1 MQETMKT
8 LYFLSKEPVELL
20 IPKESN
26 ADNAAPFVRLSG
38 SIPGYLY
45 MLQEN
50 VSNEQFYVYSI
61 TTDEY
66 FIPTLAEAPNKH
78 LTEELR
84 VNFAFTP
91 DYLYTI
97 KVKEQSTPIMENF
110 NGQMSLL
117 PQWDIEII
125 EDKKLTEDTRVVLV
139 NKSKGAGPYKN
150 QMRGKNRFER
160 KKHSQIAKTV
170 KQYNK
175 IDMNKVF
182 KEDILEVS
190 IPVIGET
197 DSYTVNI
204 RLEGVVK
211 EIAKNI
217 KNNQNKLEYK
227 TIVQSLTKIFNSG
240 NVWVKCSCPDY
251 KYRFAHW
258 NIVNRVSVDD
268 TSKDPGPGKGIANP
282 NDDKGRGCKHV
293 LLCLAN
299 GDWVMKVSSV
309 INNYIHYAE
318 EKLQKPFLKLIFPK
332 LYGVPYDEA
341 VENNLLPDDFELD
354 SSESI
359 IDAINDWGK
368 NRGKMK
374 KGSNINPVYANKLSA
389 EQKKKSANEVKP
401 EEPKNK
407 SKSPEKQK
415 EATTPME
422 KEKASEAE
430 KTKPEQTS
438 KPVEDKA
445 NVTGKTPNKP
455 DNEDKTDKE
464 KK

>member
-1 MQETMKT
+1 MQ
-8 LYFLSKEPVELL
+8 KEPKLFYTLSEKPLDILL
-20 IPKESN
+20 PLEG
-26 ADNAAPFVRLSG
+26 DRGVTAPFIRLSE
-38 SIPGYLY
+38 SIEGCLY
-45 MLQEN
+45 QLPHKIDNQK
-50 VSNEQFYVYSI
+50 FYVYSI
-61 TTDEY
+61 VTENY
-66 FIPTLAEAPNKH
+66 YIPTQTEAPNRA
-78 LTEELR
+78 LTEEVR
-84 VNFAFTP
+84 INFACVP
-91 DYLYTI
+91 EYLYQISVSPSQQQIFETYNGQPQLLPKWCI
-97 KVKEQSTPIMENF
+97 KV
-110 NGQMSLL
+110 L
-117 PQWDIEII
+117 PET
-125 EDKKLTEDTRVVLV
+125 ELHEDTRIVLV
-139 NKSKGAGPYKN
+139 NKSKSVGPYKN

-190 IPVIGET
+190 IPVTGET
-197 DSYTVNI
+197 DNYTVNI
-204 RLEGVVK
+204 RLEGVVA

-217 KNNQNKLEYK
+217 KNNKNQLEFR
-227 TIVQSLTKIFNSG
+227 TVVQSITKVFNSS
-240 NVWVKCSCPDY
+240 NVWVRCSCPDY

-282 NDDKGRGCKHV
+282 KDDKGRGCKHV

-341 VENNLLPDDFELD
+341 IDNNLLPNDFELD

-368 NRGKMK
+368 NRGKMQ
-374 KGSNINPVYANKLSA
+374 KGSNINPVYADKLSA
-389 EQKKKSANEVKP
+389 EQKKQAEKAKP
-401 EEPKNK
+401 AEEPKNK
-407 SKSPEKQK
+407 PQTAEKQK
-415 EATTPME
+415 EATKPTE
-422 KEKASEAE
+422 KESAPEAK
-430 KTKPEQTS
+430 KTKPGATPES
-438 KPVEDKA
+438 EEDEETKA
-445 NVTGKTPNKP
+445 A
-455 DNEDKTDKE
+455 

>member
-1 MQETMKT
+1 MQKIMKT
-8 LYFLSKEPVELL
+8 LYFLSKNPIELL
-20 IPKESN
+20 VPAESK
-26 ADNAAPFVRLSG
+26 ADNVTPFVRLSS
-38 SIPGYLY
+38 SISGYLY
-45 MLQEN
+45 ML
-50 VSNEQFYVYSI
+50 NEDLTNQQFHVYSI

-66 FIPTLAEAPNKH
+66 FEPTTVEAPNKQ

-84 VNFAFTP
+84 VNFAFSP

-97 KVKEQSTPIMENF
+97 RVKGKKGQIMETVND
-110 NGQMSLL
+110 QISLV
-117 PQWDIEII
+117 PQWEIEIL

-139 NKSKGAGPYKN
+139 NKSKSMGPYKN

-197 DSYTVNI
+197 DTYTVNI
-204 RLEGVVK
+204 RLENVVK

-217 KNNQNKLEYK
+217 KNNKNKLEYK
-227 TIVQSLTKIFNSG
+227 TIVQSVTKIFNSG

-341 VENNLLPDDFELD
+341 VENDLLPEDFELD

-368 NRGKMK
+368 NRGKIQ
-374 KGSNINPVYANKLSA
+374 KGSNINPVYADKLSK
-389 EQKKKSANEVKP
+389 EQAKKAAAKEPSEKP
-401 EEPKNK
+401 ENK
-407 SKSPEKQK
+407 PQDSKKHK
-415 EATTPME
+415 EATKPAE
-422 KEKASEAE
+422 KEKA
-430 KTKPEQTS
+430 
-438 KPVEDKA
+438 PVEPKTAPEAAKKDTKEDGNNEEDTKA
-445 NVTGKTPNKP
+445 N
-455 DNEDKTDKE
+455 
-464 KK
+464 